1 MPYLARQGIISQPEK
16 ELIVKGL
23 EEIMHE
29 IEAGQLQFT
38 VEAEDVHM
46 NIETFLTQK
55 IGEVGKKLHTA
66 RSRND
71 QVALDVRLYLRD
83 EMEEIQ
89 KLLLRLQEVLLDL
102 ASEHLHTIMPGYT
115 HLQKAQP
122 LNLAHH
128 LLAYFEM
135 LRRDL
140 GRLEDCRERMDY
152 MPLAQ
157 EPWPVPALT
166 WTGIMLGKSWD
177 LGI

>member
-1 MPYLARQGIISQPEK
+1 MKLWSGRFTSKSDRLTEDFNASITVDSRMYRQDIKGSIAHARMLARQGIISQPEK

-23 EEIMHE
+23 EEILHE

-46 NIETFLTQK
+46 NIETFLTRK
-55 IGEVGKKLHTA
+55 IGEVGKKLHTG

-115 HLQKAQP
+115 HLQKTS
-122 LNLAHH
+122 H
-128 LLAYFEM
+128 
-135 LRRDL
+135 
-140 GRLEDCRERMDY
+140 
-152 MPLAQ
+152 
-157 EPWPVPALT
+157 
-166 WTGIMLGKSWD
+166 
-177 LGI
+177 